1 MWSKSKPK
9 QSVGNF
15 PTCCFQVY
23 PQDISSSI
31 LLARLAVQR
40 YFGSFS
46 RSRSSL
52 WLPCAFEMTLF
63 RLQRYLEGL
72 TRSPHPF
79 FSPQGDDAQ
88 LSLEGHNLKADM
100 LQSGVWQAERWTG
113 KEANSPIAP
122 GQQAIQA
129 CFTPRICT
137 VPPGGCS
144 ACTFYDSTV
153 SDVGSN
159 PALFSACH
167 ETPWLSFSTRD
178 HSQDR
183 LHWRAARSERSD
195 VF

>member
-1 MWSKSKPK
+1 MLLPSLS
-9 QSVGNF
+9 SRH
-15 PTCCFQVY
+15 FQFD
-23 PQDISSSI
+23 P
-31 LLARLAVQR
+31 ACTA
-40 YFGSFS
+40 GSTALFRIIFTLS
-46 RSRSSL
+46 ELSL

-122 GQQAIQA
+122 GLQAIQA

-159 PALFSACH
+159 PALFSACQNPLAKLFH
-167 ETPWLSFSTRD
+167 QRSLTR
-178 HSQDR
+178 
-183 LHWRAARSERSD
+183 
-195 VF
+195 